1 MAKYCL
7 YCGTQEK
14 IVIDMTM
21 SLAEGESPV
30 AISLC
35 EQHQNKTQL
44 PSLKKAYLKKKQA
57 IEKLKQ
63 QAKQYGFDVM
73 DTAPAGQ
80 TIKISMPAK
89 AAGPTIMHVQKSG
102 EQTSQSQP
110 APQAAPV
117 SQHSD
122 AQSTGPAVSTQ
133 GRPLLANVPEDAEA
147 PRFAAHEIDKKR
159 APKVLSTTE
168 QIYERGDGLPIK
180 LPKRIVSEAGETNIR
195 VVQTG
200 GDAAMQAR
208 LKNLKNQLDR
218 DENAHSFNKD
228 GYALRTCTLCQGK
241 GKTAIN
247 GQTCAKCNGAGEIS
261 KL

>member
-1 MAKYCL
+1 
-7 YCGTQEK
+7 
-14 IVIDMTM
+14 MTM

-30 AISLC
+30 VISLC

-80 TIKISMPAK
+80 AIKVSMPAK
-89 AAGPTIMHVQKSG
+89 TAGPTIMHVQKSG
-102 EQTSQSQP
+102 EQTSQP
-110 APQAAPV
+110 AP
-117 SQHSD
+117 SSD
-122 AQSTGPAVSTQ
+122 APASGPAVSTQ

>member
-1 MAKYCL
+1 
-7 YCGTQEK
+7 
-14 IVIDMTM
+14 MTM
-21 SLAEGESPV
+21 SLVEGESPV

-80 TIKISMPAK
+80 AIKVSVPAK
-89 AAGPTIMHVQKSG
+89 AAGPTIVHVQKSG
-102 EQTSQSQP
+102 EQTSQP
-110 APQAAPV
+110 APQAAPA
-117 SQHSD
+117 SQQSD
-122 AQSTGPAVSTQ
+122 AQSAVSTQ
-133 GRPLLANVPEDAEA
+133 GRPLLANVPEDTEA
-147 PRFAAHEIDKKR
+147 PRFAAHEIDKKK

-180 LPKRIVSEAGETNIR
+180 LPKKIVSEAGETNIR

-208 LKNLKNQLDR
+208 LKNLKSQLDQN
-218 DENAHSFNKD
+218 ENAHSFNKD

-247 GQTCAKCNGAGEIS
+247 GQICTKCNGAGEVS

>member
-1 MAKYCL
+1 MAKCCL

-21 SLAEGESPV
+21 SLVEGESPV

-80 TIKISMPAK
+80 AVKIAVPAK
-89 AAGPTIMHVQKSG
+89 AAGPTIVHVQKSG
-102 EQTSQSQP
+102 EQTQS
-110 APQAAPV
+110 QAAPA
-117 SQHSD
+117 SQQLSPSD
-122 AQSTGPAVSTQ
+122 AQSAGPAVSTQ

-147 PRFAAHEIDKKR
+147 PRFAAHEIDKKK

-180 LPKRIVSEAGETNIR
+180 LPKKIVSEAGETNIR

-208 LKNLKNQLDR
+208 LKNLKSQLDQN
-218 DENAHSFNKD
+218 ENAHSFNKD

-247 GQTCAKCNGAGEIS
+247 GQICAKCNGAGEIS